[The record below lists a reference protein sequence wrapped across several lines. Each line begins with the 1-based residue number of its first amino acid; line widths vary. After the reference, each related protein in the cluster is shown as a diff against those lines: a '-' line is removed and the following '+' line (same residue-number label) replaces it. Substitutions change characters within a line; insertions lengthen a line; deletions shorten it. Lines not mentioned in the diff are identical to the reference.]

1 MTMMKNETPISE
13 IMTRDVVTL
22 SQRDSLEYAEQLFK
36 TNRIRHIPV
45 VEGKKLLGMMSY
57 TDLLRISFADSIDED
72 EGVVDAVVYNLF
84 TIDQVMIKK
93 VVSVLPTTTIK
104 DVGKLLVTRQFHA
117 VPVVE
122 EDRLVGIVTTTDL
135 INYLLDQF

>member
-1 MTMMKNETPISE
+1 MKKGTQISE
-13 IMTRDVVTL
+13 IMTTDVVTL
-22 SQRDSLEYAEQLFK
+22 NRRDSLEYAEQLFK
-36 TNRIRHIPV
+36 ANRIRHIPV
-45 VEGKKLLGMMSY
+45 VEGKELLGMLSY

-93 VVSVLPTTTIK
+93 VVSVPPTATIK
-104 DVGKLLVTRQFHA
+104 EVAKLLVTRQFHA
-117 VPVVE
+117 VPVVVG
-122 EDRLVGIVTTTDL
+122 DQLAGIVTTTDL